1 VVLFDNNLTKK
12 KEVIMSESG
21 LFCQVNRVK
30 DPNKKEPLEQKHLA
44 VIEVPSEIKS
54 EQFFN
59 LKIKV
64 GEIDHPNENGHFIQW
79 IELYVGD
86 VYLGRFDLAPVMT
99 KPEVTIPLSIA
110 HGNRK
115 TVLRAV
121 SRCNLHGMWESTK
134 EIEVR

>member
-1 VVLFDNNLTKK
+1 
-12 KEVIMSESG
+12 MSEPG

-64 GEIDHPNENGHFIQW
+64 GEIEHPNENGHFIQW

>member
-1 VVLFDNNLTKK
+1 
-12 KEVIMSESG
+12 MSESG

-59 LKIKV
+59 LRIKV
-64 GEIDHPNENGHFIQW
+64 GEIEHPNENGHFIQW

>member
-1 VVLFDNNLTKK
+1 
-12 KEVIMSESG
+12 MSESG

>member
-1 VVLFDNNLTKK
+1 
-12 KEVIMSESG
+12 MSEPG

-44 VIEVPSEIKS
+44 VIEVPREIKS

-59 LKIKV
+59 ATIKV
-64 GEIDHPNENGHFIQW
+64 GEIEHPNENGHFIQW

-86 VYLGRFDLAPVMT
+86 VYLGRFELAPVMT
-99 KPEVTIPLSIA
+99 KPEVTLPLSIA

>member
-1 VVLFDNNLTKK
+1 
-12 KEVIMSESG
+12 MSESG
-21 LFCQVNRVK
+21 LFCQLNRAK

-44 VIEVPSEIKS
+44 VIELPSEIKS
-54 EQFFN
+54 EHFFN
-59 LKIKV
+59 AKIKV
-64 GEIDHPNENGHFIQW
+64 GEIEHPNENGHFIQW

-99 KPEVTIPLSIA
+99 KPEVTISLTIA

>member
-1 VVLFDNNLTKK
+1 
-12 KEVIMSESG
+12 MSEPGS
-21 LFCQVNRVK
+21 FCQVNRVK
-30 DPNKKEPLEQKHLA
+30 DSNKKEPLEQKHLA

-64 GEIDHPNENGHFIQW
+64 GEIEHPNENGHFIQW
-79 IELYVGD
+79 IELYVSD

-121 SRCNLHGMWESTK
+121 SRCNLHGIWESTK

>member
-1 VVLFDNNLTKK
+1 
-12 KEVIMSESG
+12 MSESG

-64 GEIDHPNENGHFIQW
+64 GEIEHPNENGHFIQW

>member
-1 VVLFDNNLTKK
+1 
-12 KEVIMSESG
+12 MSEPG

-30 DPNKKEPLEQKHLA
+30 EPNKKEPLEQKHLA

-59 LKIKV
+59 ATIKV
-64 GEIDHPNENGHFIQW
+64 GEIEHPNENGHFIQW

-86 VYLGRFDLAPVMT
+86 VYLGRFDLVPVMT
-99 KPEVTIPLSIA
+99 KPEVTLPLSIA

-121 SRCNLHGMWESTK
+121 TSTECGKVLKRLRFAK
-134 EIEVR
+134 ELSVK